1 MIRIELNI
9 ELDYVVDPQGADFMF
24 NIHAAH
30 TAQQRVSEER
40 LFISQPVDARVHTDA
55 ASGNRYLR
63 LHALGGPLQLRYS
76 ATVDI
81 NHHRANPATIP
92 EVPVHRLPPETMGYI
107 YPSRY
112 CQSDRLL
119 RLAYNEFGTMPLGYY
134 RVLAIRDW
142 VTRQVAFTSNTT
154 NGNTSAVDTLVERV
168 GVCRDFAH
176 LMIALCRACNIPAR
190 FATGTDYG
198 ADPALGPPDYHAYV
212 EAYLGDRWYIFDP
225 SGTAIPMAF
234 VRFGTGRDAADVAF
248 ATIFGNV
255 QTQAPIIRTWAV
267 EDAARGFELPHHC
280 NEALSTDSGPSQHS

>member
-1 MIRIELNI
+1 MIQIEMNI

-30 TAQQRVSEER
+30 TPQQSVLDEQ
-40 LFISQPVDARVHTDA
+40 LFISQLVDAPVHTNA

-63 LHALGGPLQLRYS
+63 LHA
-76 ATVDI
+76 I
-81 NHHRANPATIP
+81 
-92 EVPVHRLPPETMGYI
+92 
-107 YPSRY
+107 
-112 CQSDRLL
+112 
-119 RLAYNEFGTMPLGYY
+119 
-134 RVLAIRDW
+134 
-142 VTRQVAFTSNTT
+142 
-154 NGNTSAVDTLVERV
+154 
-168 GVCRDFAH
+168 
-176 LMIALCRACNIPAR
+176 
-190 FATGTDYG
+190 
-198 ADPALGPPDYHAYV
+198 GPPDHHAYV

-280 NEALSTDSGPSQHS
+280 VDALSTDSGPSLHS